1 MCETDGSGFRK
12 TTGEHPSRIL
22 GPETLSQAVPL
33 WYTDGLWRSEMDL
46 QGKRIYLVGIK
57 GTGMASLA
65 ILLSHAG
72 AVVGGCDTS
81 EVFATDALL
90 AEASISWDVGFHA
103 SLLPRDVALVVH
115 SSAWKDESCP
125 VLAEAKRKRIDTLS
139 YPQMLARMS
148 RECTCYAVAGT
159 HGKTTTTG
167 CAAWL
172 LSRPNRKAFPFFA
185 LYGAAAQ
192 SADGHPQTAGVW
204 QGDEVGLLE
213 ACEYQDHFLSYAI
226 RGALVT
232 TVEHDHPDYFPNL
245 QTVKRSFQQFVSQL
259 AQRGFLICC
268 FDDPGARELAGWA
281 KMHRPD
287 LMVVTYGYHEH
298 GPFGIRNASSLWCG
312 VVPRGMSSF
321 EISLLAGKCFYS
333 PLFGRELT
341 DDIVGAAL
349 LASCILLD
357 RPDPRLFLKE
367 DSLICDEILAT
378 VMGDMLGDLVD
389 FKGCIGRCEVLL
401 ESDGV
406 TYIDDYAH
414 HPTEISATIAS
425 LRLRFPGRP
434 VVVAFSPHTASR
446 SKAYFNDFVSA
457 LSQADRVVVQSTYA
471 SARKDISQDG
481 DIAKDL
487 ADAISRRM
495 LRSART
501 KVQSVIYAEND
512 GQAAKILSGWLQ
524 RDDLCITMGAGNNR
538 ALSWSVARLRDENRP
553 NKS

>member
-1 MCETDGSGFRK
+1 
-12 TTGEHPSRIL
+12 
-22 GPETLSQAVPL
+22 
-33 WYTDGLWRSEMDL
+33 MDL

-65 ILLSHAG
+65 ILLSHAK

-90 AEASISWDVGFHA
+90 AEASITWDVGFHA
-103 SLLPRDVALVVH
+103 SLLPQDVALVVH
-115 SSAWKDESCP
+115 STAWKDESCP
-125 VLAEAKRKRIDTLS
+125 VLMEAKRRRIDTFS
-139 YPQMLARMS
+139 YPQMLAKMS

-185 LYGAAAQ
+185 LYGAAVQ
-192 SADGHPQTAGVW
+192 GVDGHPQAAGVW

-232 TVEHDHPDYFPNL
+232 TVEHDHPDYFPDS
-245 QTVKRSFQQFVSQL
+245 QAVKQSFRQFTSQL
-259 AQRGFLICC
+259 AQGGFLICC
-268 FDDPGARELAGWA
+268 VDDPGAKELAEWA
-281 KMHRPD
+281 KRYRPD
-287 LMVVTYGYHEH
+287 LMVTTYGYHER
-298 GPFGIRNASSLWCG
+298 GPFGIRDAGSMWRDT
-312 VVPRGMSSF
+312 VPRGMSGF
-321 EISLLAGKCFYS
+321 EVSLLSGKCFYS

-378 VMGDMLGDLVD
+378 VMGDMLGDLAG
-389 FKGCIGRCEVLL
+389 FNGCIGRGEVLL

-414 HPTEISATIAS
+414 HPTEITATIAS

-471 SARKDISQDG
+471 SARNDTSQGG
-481 DIAKDL
+481 DIAKEI

-495 LRSART
+495 LRSIRT
-501 KVQSVIYAEND
+501 KVQSVIYAED
-512 GQAAKILSGWLQ
+512 DVQTAKILSGWLQ

-538 ALSWSVARLRDENRP
+538 AMSRAVARLRSENMQ
-553 NKS
+553 NES